1 MCGRYSLAGPDPGRL
16 RERFAL
22 GESVPVERHFNI
34 APGQDVLAVTTDRE
48 GRPRGE
54 LLRWGL
60 VPHWAESPKAG
71 CRMINA
77 RAESLEQRPA
87 FREAFARFRCLV
99 IADGFYEWQPREHGP
114 KQPWWITREDHEPF
128 AFAGLWSVWRPAP
141 DVEPLRSCTIVTTQ
155 ASASLRTLH
164 DRMPVILPREAERSW
179 LEPGAAPADLRR
191 LLVPFDGTAQVP
203 VGRAVG
209 DAGHDEPDC
218 IVPVALEPDE
228 PAAPPLF

>member
-1 MCGRYSLAGPDPGRL
+1 MCGRYSLAVPDPERL

-22 GESVPVERHFNI
+22 GESVAVERRFNI
-34 APGQDVLAVTTDRE
+34 APGQDVLAVTSDRE

-60 VPHWAESPKAG
+60 VPHWADSPKMG
-71 CRMINA
+71 YRMINA
-77 RAESLEQRPA
+77 RAEGLEQRPA

-99 IADGFYEWQPREHGP
+99 VADGFYEWQPRGHGP

-128 AFAGLWSVWRPAP
+128 AFAGLWAIWRPAA
-141 DVEPLRSCTIVTTQ
+141 DAEPLRSCTIVTTR
-155 ASASLRTLH
+155 AGRSVRELH
-164 DRMPVILPREAERSW
+164 DRMPVILPREAEPAW
-179 LEPGAAPADLRR
+179 LDPGASPAALRE
-191 LLVPFDGTAQVP
+191 LLVPFDQTAQVP

-209 DAGHDEPDC
+209 DAAHDEPDC
-218 IVPVALEPDE
+218 IAPVELEPDG